1 MKRLATVIWGCALAA
16 GTAHADTLFSD
27 DFQDGPPE
35 RWSIVGKGDVQLTR
49 YAGNV
54 SMRLA
59 GPAAAVTALSVAGF
73 SNVRVSVALAAAG
86 LGPQDACI
94 VDVSVD
100 RGATW
105 EEVFRIGHGQDD
117 GVTLHRGGA
126 APAVLTGAHQVVLR
140 VRAAGKGSDMTCWV
154 DDIAVVGD
162 HLVEPGA
169 AAVREHL
176 SAAQLTGAGVLKEP
190 VPMAAFAPTEHATP
204 ATATFSGRLAFG
216 VTDEEAGFRLLT
228 DTFKSASG
236 KDASYRIP
244 PPFDFGFVQVDDR
257 LVPIERGSQPSAH
270 AWWEWI
276 VGPGKTWHE
285 PGDGDWNR
293 ASLPFALQERNANCM
308 HDGVLTFLYR
318 GTGEVSRVA
327 YQVSQET
334 CMYFKFD
341 AWGVT
346 RAKRDRQNPLGAA
359 ALADAYRREVAG
371 RMLVKPISALAID
384 HPGIDPNQF
393 GSALEVAP
401 QQLTVFG
408 VVVDGTHYVGGC
420 ETRAGLYPYC
430 DELLLPSYS
439 VAKTVF
445 AGFAL
450 MRLELLYP
458 GARNAKVVDYVPA
471 CRAAHGWD
479 GVTFDN
485 LLDMGSGRYDSRKR
499 EEDENNSVTRPFF
512 LVEDHAE
519 KIRLACTQYPR
530 REAPGKTWVY
540 HTSDT
545 YILGAAMRAFWR
557 QRHGADAD
565 LYREL
570 LVDPVWSRL
579 GLSPEVSV
587 PRRTRDA
594 AAQPFTGWGLTLR
607 RDDVAK
613 LGRFLAVDR
622 GRLGDERLLDTGQV
636 EAALQRSAADPG
648 LQAGSDDLRYNN
660 GVWAWDAGSYLGC
673 KGRAWIPFMSGF
685 GGISVVMIPNGVVY
699 YYFSDNGDF
708 RWARAV
714 SESQKIGTVCPAVTP

>member
-1 MKRLATVIWGCALAA
+1 MRWLATAVFACALAA
-16 GTAHADTLFSD
+16 PAAHADTLFSD
-27 DFQDGPPE
+27 DFQDGEPAG
-35 RWSIVGKGDVQLTR
+35 WSIVGDGDVQLTR
-49 YAGNV
+49 YADNV

-59 GPAAAVTALSVAGF
+59 GPATAVTALSTAGYG
-73 SNVRVSVALAAAG
+73 NVRVSVALAAAG
-86 LGPQDACI
+86 LSPQDACI

-105 EEVFRIGHGQDD
+105 VEVFRIGDGQDD
-117 GVTLHRGGA
+117 GVTLHRGDA
-126 APAVLTGAHQVVLR
+126 SAAVLSDARQVVLR
-140 VRAAGKGSDMTCWV
+140 VRAAGKGKDLTCWV
-154 DDIAVVGD
+154 DDVAVVGERPA
-162 HLVEPGA
+162 EPGA
-169 AAVREHL
+169 AGAREHL
-176 SAAQLTGAGVLKEP
+176 SAALLTGDGELPGP
-190 VPMAAFAPTEHATP
+190 VPMSAFAPAAQATP
-204 ATATFSGRLAFG
+204 ATATFNGRLAFA
-216 VTDEEAGFRLLT
+216 VTDAEAGFRLLT
-228 DTFKSASG
+228 DTFKSATG
-236 KDASYRIP
+236 KDASYRLP
-244 PPFDFGFVQVDDR
+244 PPFNFGIVQVDDR
-257 LVPIERGSQPSAH
+257 LVPVERGSQSSAH
-270 AWWEWI
+270 GWWEWI
-276 VGPGKTWHE
+276 VGPGKAWHE

-308 HDGVLTFLYR
+308 HNGVLTFLFR
-318 GTGEVSRVA
+318 SSGEVSRVA

-346 RAKRDRQNPLGAA
+346 RAKWDRQIPPGAA

-371 RMLVKPISALAID
+371 RLPVKPMAALATD

-393 GSALEVAP
+393 GSALDVAP
-401 QQLTVFG
+401 QHLTVFG

-439 VAKTVF
+439 LAKTVF
-445 AGFAL
+445 AGFGI
-450 MRLELLYP
+450 MRLEQLYP
-458 GARNAKVVDYVPA
+458 GTRNAKVVDYVPA
-471 CRAAHGWD
+471 CRTAGGWD

-485 LLDMGSGRYDSRKR
+485 LLDMASGRYDSRKR
-499 EEDENNSVTRPFF
+499 EEDENNAVTRPFF
-512 LVEDHAE
+512 LVEDSAE

-530 REAPGKTWVY
+530 REVPGKTWVY

-557 QRHGADAD
+557 QRHGGDSD
-565 LYREL
+565 FYREL
-570 LVDPVWSRL
+570 LVDPVWNRL

-587 PRRTRDA
+587 PRSTRDA
-594 AAQPFTGWGLTLR
+594 VAQPFTGWGLTLR

-636 EAALQRSAADPG
+636 EAALQRSVADPG
-648 LQAGSDDLRYNN
+648 LEAGSDDLRYNN

-673 KGRAWIPFMSGF
+673 KGPAWIPFMSGF

-714 SESQKIGTVCPAVTP
+714 GESQKLGTVCPTVTP